1 MLRQAK
7 NDKIEKTNTTD
18 NDQIDLIELLFE
30 ILHHWKLILLTTI
43 LVAGVSYVYSEKT
56 TTPMYQST
64 SKLYVVSK
72 TISASSISAALSLGS
87 NLTDD
92 YLVVLKGRPIIDQV
106 IKNLGLNTSYGGLAG
121 RISLNNPDG
130 SRIIEITVKDTS
142 AQRAKQIADE
152 MAVVSAAYIS
162 EKMDQ
167 DPPSILQ
174 YGYAD
179 GGQIN
184 NTIRSDTRRGA
195 LIGACLA
202 IAFVVIMYLLNDTI
216 MCREDVEKRLGL
228 TLLGTLPLENNV
240 EFKEAKKQR
249 KRNRKK
255 AS

>member
-1 MLRQAK
+1 MLKQNK
-7 NDKIEKTNTTD
+7 NDGIE

-30 ILHHWKLILLTTI
+30 ILHHWKLILLSTI
-43 LVAGVSYVYSEKT
+43 LVAGMSHVYSQNT

-72 TISASSISAALSLGS
+72 TVSATSISAALSLGS

-92 YLVVLKGRPIIDQV
+92 YLVVIKGRPIIDQV
-106 IKNLGLNTSYGGLAG
+106 IKNLGLNTSYSGLSG

-142 AQRAKQIADE
+142 AQRAKEIADE

-184 NTIRSDTRRGA
+184 NTVKSDTSRGA
-195 LIGACLA
+195 LIGACIA
-202 IAFVVIMYLLNDTI
+202 IAFVVLIYLLNDTI
-216 MCREDVEKRLGL
+216 MGQEDVEKRLGL
-228 TLLGTLPLENNV
+228 ELLGSLPIENELEY
-240 EFKEAKKQR
+240 KETKK
-249 KRNRKK
+249 KRKK
-255 AS
+255 KGKE

>member
-7 NDKIEKTNTTD
+7 IDKNEKNSTTE

-30 ILHHWKLILLTTI
+30 ILHHWKLILLSTI
-43 LVAGVSYVYSEKT
+43 LVAGISYGYSKNT

-72 TISASSISAALSLGS
+72 AVSATSIAQALSLGS

-92 YLVVLKGRPIIDQV
+92 YLVVIKGRPIIDQV
-106 IKNLGLNTSYGGLAG
+106 IKNLGLNTSYGGLSG
-121 RISLNNPDG
+121 RISLNNPEG
-130 SRIIEITVKDTS
+130 SRIIEITVKDSS
-142 AQRAKQIADE
+142 AQRAKEIADE

-184 NTIRSDTRRGA
+184 NTLRSDTYRGA
-195 LIGACLA
+195 LIGACIA

-216 MCREDVEKRLGL
+216 MCREDVEKKLGL
-228 TLLGTLPLENNV
+228 TLLGTLPLENDY

-249 KRNRKK
+249 KRKR
-255 AS
+255 A